1 MSLLVSIVLPAYQ
14 AERTL
19 EKAISSVANQTYSN
33 WELIIVVD
41 AATDA
46 THAIANDWARHDD
59 RIHILFSKK
68 NRGVVRSRNL
78 AIRLAKGDWI
88 AFCDAD
94 DWWDKNKLE
103 RQVQFMLAKGAN
115 FCYTAAVY
123 VGQDGNWMSQPSRM
137 PAHLDLSRLLK
148 GNPIGLSAAVYDRR
162 VLGKHYFEKLP
173 LPYVHEDYAYWLDL
187 FQHPKILAVYDPYPE
202 VFVLM
207 NPDTRSGNKLLAV
220 KSHYFILRSKANL
233 SKFKVILYMLSYL
246 FLALYK
252 RGWRTWRKQLGW
264 EGRLPKFIYI

>member
-1 MSLLVSIVLPAYQ
+1 MSLLVSIVLPAFQ

-19 EKAISSVANQTYSN
+19 EKAISSVVHQTYPH

-46 THAIANDWARHDD
+46 TPAIAASWATIDA
-59 RIHILFSKK
+59 RIRILFSKK

-103 RQVQFMLAKGAN
+103 RQVQCMLAKGAN
-115 FCYTAAVY
+115 FCYTAAIY
-123 VGQDGNWMSQPSRM
+123 VGQDGNWMSQPARM
-137 PAHLDLSRLLK
+137 PAHLDLPRLLK
-148 GNPIGLSAAVYDRR
+148 GNPIGLSTAVYDSR

-187 FQHPKILAVYDPYPE
+187 FQHSNILAVYDPHPE

-207 NPDTRSGNKLLAV
+207 DPQTRSGNKLLALR
-220 KSHYFILRSKANL
+220 SQFFILRTKANL
-233 SKFKVILYMLSYL
+233 SRPRAMMNMLTYL
-246 FLALYK
+246 LLALYK
-252 RGWRTWRKQLGW
+252 RGWKTWWKQLAW
-264 EGRLPKFIYI
+264 QRPTA

>member
-1 MSLLVSIVLPAYQ
+1 MSLLVSIVLPAFQ

-19 EKAISSVANQTYSN
+19 EKAISSIVHQTYPN

-46 THAIANDWARHDD
+46 TPAIADSWATIDA
-59 RIHILFSKK
+59 RIRVLFSKK

-78 AIRLAKGDWI
+78 AMRLAKGDLI

-103 RQVQFMLAKGAN
+103 RQLQFMLEKGAN
-115 FCYTAAVY
+115 FCYTAAIY
-123 VGQDGNWMSQPSRM
+123 VSQDGNWMSQPARM
-137 PAHLDLSRLLK
+137 PAQLDLPRLLK
-148 GNPIGLSAAVYDRR
+148 GNPIGLSTAVYDRR

-187 FQHPKILAVYDPYPE
+187 FQHPIIIAVYDPYPE

-207 NPDTRSGNKLLAV
+207 DPQTRSGNKLLALR
-220 KSHYFILRSKANL
+220 SQFFILRTKANL
-233 SKFKVILYMLSYL
+233 SRPRAMMNMLTYL
-246 FLALYK
+246 LLALYK
-252 RGWRTWRKQLGW
+252 RGWKTWWKQLRR
-264 EGRLPKFIYI
+264 ERSTA

>member
-19 EKAISSVANQTYSN
+19 EKAISSIVNQTYPH

-46 THAIANDWARHDD
+46 TPVIADIWAKIDA
-59 RIHILFSKK
+59 RIRILFSKK
-68 NRGVVRSRNL
+68 NRGVVRSRNI
-78 AIRLAKGDWI
+78 AIRLAKGDLI

-103 RQVQFMLAKGAN
+103 RQLQFMLAKGAN
-115 FCYTAAVY
+115 FCYTAAIY
-123 VGQDGNWMSQPSRM
+123 VGQDGNWMSQPARM
-137 PAHLDLSRLLK
+137 PAQLDLPRLLK
-148 GNPIGLSAAVYDRR
+148 GNPIGLSTAVYDSR

-187 FQHPKILAVYDPYPE
+187 FQHPIILSVYDPNPE

-207 NPDTRSGNKLLAV
+207 DSQTRSGNKLLALR
-220 KSHYFILRSKANL
+220 SQFFILRKKANF
-233 SKFKVILYMLSYL
+233 SGIRAMLYMVSYL
-246 FLALYK
+246 FLALHK
-252 RGWRTWRKQLGW
+252 RGWKTWWKQLRR
-264 EGRLPKFIYI
+264 ER

>member
-19 EKAISSVANQTYSN
+19 EKAISSIVHQTYPN

-46 THAIANDWARHDD
+46 TLVVASHLATHDD
-59 RIHILFSKK
+59 RILVLISKK

-94 DWWDKNKLE
+94 DWWVKNKLE
-103 RQVQFMLAKGAN
+103 RQVKLMLAKGAN
-115 FCYTAAVY
+115 FCYTAAIY
-123 VGQDGNWMSQPSRM
+123 VGQDGNWMSQPARM
-137 PAHLDLSRLLK
+137 PAHLDLPRLLK
-148 GNPIGLSAAVYDRR
+148 GNPIGLSTAVYDRR

-187 FQHPKILAVYDPYPE
+187 FQHPNILAVYDPYPE

-207 NPDTRSGNKLLAV
+207 DPQTRSGNKLLALR
-220 KSHYFILRSKANL
+220 SQFFILRDKANL
-233 SKFKVILYMLSYL
+233 SKPKAMMHMVTYL
-246 FLALYK
+246 LFALHK
-252 RGWRTWRKQLGW
+252 RGWKTWWKQLAW
-264 EGRLPKFIYI
+264 QRPID

>member
-14 AERTL
+14 AEKTM
-19 EKAISSVANQTYSN
+19 EKAISSIVHQTYPN

-46 THAIANDWARHDD
+46 TLAVANDWAVHDA
-59 RIHILFSKK
+59 RIRIMFSKK

-94 DWWDKNKLE
+94 DWWDKSKLE
-103 RQVQFMLAKGAN
+103 RQLQYMSANRAN
-115 FCYTAAVY
+115 FCYTAAIY
-123 VGQDGNWMSQPSRM
+123 VSQDGNWKSQPARM
-137 PAHLDLSRLLK
+137 PAQLDLSRLLK
-148 GNPIGLSAAVYDRR
+148 GNPIGLSTAVYDRR

-187 FQHPKILAVYDPYPE
+187 FQHPSILAVYDPHPE

-207 NPDTRSGNKLLAV
+207 DPQTRSGNKLLALR
-220 KSHYFILRSKANL
+220 SQFFILRKKAKL
-233 SKFKVILYMLSYL
+233 SHVSALFSICTYLML
-246 FLALYK
+246 AVYK
-252 RGWRTWRKQLGW
+252 RGWRTWLKQWGW
-264 EGRLPKFIYI
+264 KN